1 MEDLDS
7 LYTSE
12 NLDDI
17 KRFYQMFKNREELV
31 TWMKNRPS
39 AKIETVVIKGESEK
53 VAAVI
58 PTANPHDERV
68 KNLIKSLHRGDS
80 GLLCKL

>member
-31 TWMKNRPS
+31 TWMKNR
-39 AKIETVVIKGESEK
+39 
-53 VAAVI
+53 
-58 PTANPHDERV
+58 
-68 KNLIKSLHRGDS
+68 GDS